1 MKKIFVY
8 YSNSGNGDEIAKY
21 LKEKNYN
28 IEKIITKNPLPKNK
42 ILSIL
47 IGGYKAAIGY
57 KDKIEKLKNNIEEYE
72 EILIGSPIWNG
83 RLSSPIN
90 SLLSDYSLDNKK
102 ITFILYSA
110 SGSPNKATIV
120 LKNKYPNATIIN
132 LKEPKKYKEELE
144 KLK

>member
-42 ILSIL
+42 FLSIL
-47 IGGYKAAIGY
+47 IGGYKATIGY

-102 ITFILYSA
+102 LTFILYSA